1 MAKQTR
7 SSHVRI
13 LALASLGGAL
23 EYYDFV
29 IFVFLTNVI
38 GQLFFSPGI
47 PAWVRETQT
56 FGLFAAGYIV
66 RPLGG
71 VIMAHFGDTRG
82 RKRMFTL
89 SVLLMAIPTFAIA
102 MLPTYQ
108 SIGIA
113 APLLLL

>member
-1 MAKQTR
+1 MRVSGGLRPASGCMVQERR

-29 IFVFLTNVI
+29 IFVFLTHVI

-71 VIMAHFGDTRG
+71 VVMAHFGDTRG

-89 SVLLMAIPTFAIA
+89 SVLLMAI
-102 MLPTYQ
+102 
-108 SIGIA
+108 
-113 APLLLL
+113 